1 MGNHSLDKE
10 PERILVSAIRHIREG
25 LRGRRYGIVI
35 AGSIRH
41 YLGDLLS
48 TCGSAGPEVS
58 AVCCVAWLTQATT
71 GITAKYVARSEPLD
85 ENPE

>member
-1 MGNHSLDKE
+1 MSNHSLNKY
-10 PERILVSAIRHIREG
+10 PERRRANAIRHIREG
-25 LRGRRYGIVI
+25 LCGRRYGIVI

-48 TCGSAGPEVS
+48 TCGIAGPEVS
-58 AVCCVAWLTQATT
+58 AVRGVAWLTQATT